1 MAQIGYNETVMDH
14 FMNPRNVGVIE
25 NPDGYGKVGNPV
37 CGDLMEIF
45 INVKDDRIDDI
56 KFRTFGCGSAIA
68 VSSMVTEMAKGKI
81 LDEAIKITR
90 DDGAGE
96 LGGLPPQ
103 KLHCSN
109 LGADALRA
117 AIKDYWVKIG
127 KISPQEA
134 AVEEEVQEG
143 DHCDTDEG

>member
-1 MAQIGYNETVMDH
+1 MFGILFEGDRWMAQIGYNETVMDH

-45 INVKDDRIDDI
+45 IKIKDNRIDDI

-68 VSSMVTEMAKGKI
+68 VSSMVTEMAKGKT

-90 DDGAGE
+90 NDVAE
-96 LGGLPPQ
+96 KLGGLPPQ
-103 KLHCSN
+103 KMHCSN
-109 LGADALRA
+109 LGADALHA

-127 KISPQEA
+127 KISLQEA
-134 AVEEEVQEG
+134 AEEEEV
-143 DHCDTDEG
+143 

>member
-45 INVKDDRIDDI
+45 IKIKDDRIDDI

-68 VSSMVTEMAKGKI
+68 VSSMVTEMAKGKT

-90 DDGAGE
+90 NDVAEE

-103 KLHCSN
+103 KMHCSN
-109 LGADALRA
+109 LGADALHA

-127 KISPQEA
+127 KISPEEA
-134 AVEEEVQEG
+134 VVEEKVPEG

>member
-45 INVKDDRIDDI
+45 INVKDDRIADI

-68 VSSMVTEMAKGKI
+68 VSSMITEMAKDKS
-81 LDEAIKITR
+81 LDEAIKISR
-90 DDGAGE
+90 NDVAQE

-103 KLHCSN
+103 KMHCSN
-109 LGADALRA
+109 LGADALHA
-117 AIKDYWVKIG
+117 AIKDYWVKTG
-127 KISPQEA
+127 KISPEEA
-134 AVEEEVQEG
+134 KPAVDEGHEG
-143 DHCDTDEG
+143 DSLPGP

>member
-68 VSSMVTEMAKGKI
+68 VSSMVTEMAKGKT

-90 DDGAGE
+90 NDVAEE

-103 KLHCSN
+103 KMHCSN
-109 LGADALRA
+109 LGADALHA

-127 KISPQEA
+127 KISLQEA
-134 AVEEEVQEG
+134 AEEEEV
-143 DHCDTDEG
+143 

>member
-45 INVKDDRIDDI
+45 IKIKDDRIDDI

-68 VSSMVTEMAKGKI
+68 VSSMVTEMAKGKT

-90 DDGAGE
+90 NDVAEE

-103 KLHCSN
+103 KMHCSN
-109 LGADALRA
+109 LGADALHA

-127 KISPQEA
+127 KISPEEA

>member
-68 VSSMVTEMAKGKI
+68 VSSMVTVLKPGGRCPARCYQR
-81 LDEAIKITR
+81 LL
-90 DDGAGE
+90 GE
-96 LGGLPPQ
+96 DRQDQPPGGCGGRRGPRGR
-103 KLHCSN
+103 S
-109 LGADALRA
+109 LR
-117 AIKDYWVKIG
+117 YR
-127 KISPQEA
+127 
-134 AVEEEVQEG
+134 
-143 DHCDTDEG
+143 

>member
-1 MAQIGYNETVMDH
+1 MAQIGYSETVMDH

-45 INVKDDRIDDI
+45 IKIKDDRIDDI

-68 VSSMVTEMAKGKI
+68 VSSMVTEMAKGKT

-90 DDGAGE
+90 NDVAEE

-103 KLHCSN
+103 KMHCSN
-109 LGADALRA
+109 LGADALHA

-127 KISPQEA
+127 KISPEEA
-134 AVEEEVQEG
+134 VMEEEVPEG